1 MATLQIAEVQHRD
14 SVAQARLH
22 RALSGND
29 PCFGAASLDPGRKC
43 APVSYDKVLPA
54 PVDAANDKSDAYPD
68 VSGTATCWSYIPNYP
83 QVQCTRGDPTG
94 KVHVAL
100 IGNSHAGEWLP
111 ALEVL
116 AKKHGWQV
124 DTHLASRCASGDLA
138 QTFDTTAHSNA
149 CRAWAVKAAHTIA
162 ARHPDLVVMA
172 NRISVS
178 AVGHTLAGSQASYE
192 QGYAAVLRIFH
203 RAGVKVLVLHDTP
216 APGVQ
221 IPDCVAQQGAAYAKC
236 DGTRAKWL
244 PQEPAAQAVRSIGDP
259 NIRFL
264 DLTDHICEPT
274 TCHAVTGGVI
284 TYFDGSHLTATFAR
298 TLAPYLDR
306 PLRQLLAR

>member
-1 MATLQIAEVQHRD
+1 
-14 SVAQARLH
+14 
-22 RALSGND
+22 
-29 PCFGAASLDPGRKC
+29 
-43 APVSYDKVLPA
+43 
-54 PVDAANDKSDAYPD
+54 
-68 VSGTATCWSYIPNYP
+68 
-83 QVQCTRGDPTG
+83 
-94 KVHVAL
+94 
-100 IGNSHAGEWLP
+100 
-111 ALEVL
+111 
-116 AKKHGWQV
+116 
-124 DTHLASRCASGDLA
+124 
-138 QTFDTTAHSNA
+138 
-149 CRAWAVKAAHTIA
+149 
-162 ARHPDLVVMA
+162 
-172 NRISVS
+172 
-178 AVGHTLAGSQASYE
+178 
-192 QGYAAVLRIFH
+192 
-203 RAGVKVLVLHDTP
+203 
-216 APGVQ
+216 VQ